1 MRLRIKTS
9 TEMKIMCNQLIKFFE
24 DKKILILG
32 FGREGLST
40 YNYIRTYLP
49 KKHLGIADAKDVALQ
64 DENVTFHTGKNY
76 MDSIKEGYDLIM
88 KTPGIAF
95 IDVDIPNGT
104 TVSCQTD
111 LFLRFAPCMKI
122 GITGTKGK
130 TTTSTLIYEV
140 VSAAGKDACL
150 IGNIGVPVF
159 DVIDSIEGKT
169 AVIEMSS
176 HQLEFTRTSPHIAV
190 LTNIYPEHLDH
201 YNGFEGY
208 VGAKYNIMKHQTKDD
223 YLIYN
228 PDQDLT
234 GIIDLDA
241 VKSNKIAV
249 SAKDG
254 EKDEFLKSLTSLNG
268 RLLGEHSHQDI
279 YFAAKVAEI
288 LGIEKS
294 AVKKGIENFK
304 GIPHRLESVGE
315 FRGIKFYNDSI
326 ATIPHA
332 VECGV
337 EAIGDVDTL
346 IFGGLDRGIDYEEF
360 KKYLMSCPVKNLIG
374 MPDTGHSIIDALSH
388 LGCDKKMFK
397 AEDMEQAVKAAY
409 DMTEKGKSCLLSP
422 AASSYNVYKNFEY
435 KGNHFKETVKAL
447 A

>member
-1 MRLRIKTS
+1 
-9 TEMKIMCNQLIKFFE
+9 
-24 DKKILILG
+24 
-32 FGREGLST
+32 
-40 YNYIRTYLP
+40 
-49 KKHLGIADAKDVALQ
+49 
-64 DENVTFHTGKNY
+64 
-76 MDSIKEGYDLIM
+76 
-88 KTPGIAF
+88 
-95 IDVDIPNGT
+95 
-104 TVSCQTD
+104 
-111 LFLRFAPCMKI
+111 MKI

-249 SAKDG
+249 SANDG

-304 GIPHRLESVGE
+304 GIPHRLEPVGE

-326 ATIPHA
+326 ATIPRS
-332 VECGV
+332 G
-337 EAIGDVDTL
+337 
-346 IFGGLDRGIDYEEF
+346 
-360 KKYLMSCPVKNLIG
+360 
-374 MPDTGHSIIDALSH
+374 
-388 LGCDKKMFK
+388 
-397 AEDMEQAVKAAY
+397 
-409 DMTEKGKSCLLSP
+409 
-422 AASSYNVYKNFEY
+422 
-435 KGNHFKETVKAL
+435 
-447 A
+447 

>member
-1 MRLRIKTS
+1 
-9 TEMKIMCNQLIKFFE
+9 MCNQLIEFFK

-32 FGREGLST
+32 YGREGIST

-49 KKHLGIADAKDVALQ
+49 KKHIGIADAKNVTIA
-64 DENVTFHTGKNY
+64 DENVTVYTGENY
-76 MDSIKEGYDLIM
+76 MDAIKEYDLIM

-95 IDVDIPNGT
+95 IDIEIPQGT
-104 TVSCQTD
+104 VVTCQTD
-111 LFLRFAPCMKI
+111 LFLRFAPCLKI

-140 VSAAGKDACL
+140 VSASGKDACL

-159 DVIDSIEGKT
+159 DVIDSVEGKV

-176 HQLEFTRTSPHIAV
+176 HQLEFTRSSPHIAV

-208 VGAKYNIMKHQTKDD
+208 VKAKCSIMKYQNEND

-228 PDQDLT
+228 PDQDLS
-234 GIIDLDA
+234 GIVDFGC

-249 SAKDG
+249 SANDG
-254 EKDEFLKSLTSLNG
+254 EKDEFLKSLTVLNG
-268 RLLGEHSHQDI
+268 RLLGKHSHQDI

-294 AVKKGIENFK
+294 AVKKGVENFK
-304 GIPHRLESVGE
+304 GIPHRLEPVGE
-315 FRGIKFYNDSI
+315 YRGIKFFNDSI

-360 KKYLMSCPVKNLIG
+360 KKYLTSCPVKNLIG
-374 MPDTGHSIIDALSH
+374 MPDTGHSIIAALEKS
-388 LGCDKKMFK
+388 GCDKKMYK
-397 AEDMEQAVKAAY
+397 AADMEQAVKAAY

-435 KGNHFKETVKAL
+435 KGNHFKQTVKAL